1 MTVMKSDLGPDADG
15 EPLGI
20 VGVGQ
25 LAAHIV
31 KGLRRTSPR
40 RPIYLLP
47 RNPAVA
53 RQLADQWGCRIA
65 ADKTALASACQTIL
79 LTVKPADAV
88 AALTG
93 MPLDARHLILSA
105 VATATLT
112 DLTRAAGGQAVVV
125 RFMPVIS
132 IEVGAG
138 AIPLY
143 PPHPA
148 ATALLATLGRVVPAP
163 DEATFC
169 VMTAAACAHGWFY
182 DMFQILTEQLQADG
196 VPPAIAYETVLHNIK
211 GAVELSL
218 SQPATAPATLS
229 DAVARPGSYTGM
241 GREYLAGKGVYQSL
255 GKAMSL
261 VAHGLKSKTRL

>member
-1 MTVMKSDLGPDADG
+1 MTAMKSDLGPEAND

-20 VGVGQ
+20 IGVGQ
-25 LAAHIV
+25 LAAHLV
-31 KGLRRTSPR
+31 KGLRRTFPR
-40 RPIYLLP
+40 RPLYLLP
-47 RNPAVA
+47 RSPAVA
-53 RQLADQWGCRIA
+53 RELADRWDCRIA
-65 ADKTALASACQTIL
+65 DDKAALAGECRTLL

-105 VATATLT
+105 VATTTLA
-112 DLTRAAGGQAVVV
+112 DLARAAGGPAAIV

-148 ATALLATLGRVVPAP
+148 AAALLATLGRVVPAP
-163 DEATFC
+163 DEATFS

-182 DMFQILTEQLQADG
+182 DMFQVLAEQLQAGG
-196 VPPAIAYETVLHNIK
+196 VPQAMAYETVLHNIK

-261 VAHGLKSKTRL
+261 VAHGLKSKTRP